1 MTWQTVLP
9 VASNSCYVAL
19 CEKYWNSERWVSSK
33 LFFFFFFLTKM
44 KRVIKQQVA
53 LQLFFISPSGGLFA
67 VRSELAENPALRPP
81 SPVVHRWM
89 GGGNFNDDSAPTRA
103 IIINPILIRRREL
116 WSYKNALTPYCLCG
130 LLQAG
135 VMKEPE
141 EKKNTQS
148 SSIKKNK
155 N

>member
-1 MTWQTVLP
+1 
-9 VASNSCYVAL
+9 
-19 CEKYWNSERWVSSK
+19 
-33 LFFFFFFLTKM
+33 M

-53 LQLFFISPSGGLFA
+53 LQLFFISPSGRLFA

-81 SPVVHRWM
+81 SPLVHCWI
-89 GGGNFNDDSAPTRA
+89 GGGGDFNDDSAPTRA
-103 IIINPILIRRREL
+103 IIINSILIRRREL

-148 SSIKKNK
+148 SSIKKTN
-155 N
+155 